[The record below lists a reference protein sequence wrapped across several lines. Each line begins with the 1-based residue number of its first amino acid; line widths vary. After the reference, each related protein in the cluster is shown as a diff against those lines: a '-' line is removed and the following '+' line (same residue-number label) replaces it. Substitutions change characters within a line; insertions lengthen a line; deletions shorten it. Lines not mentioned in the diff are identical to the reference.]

1 MSWAEQPYHPC
12 LMNSFMEHQALELRI
27 DVALWHNAEMTCYL
41 QGICCNQQDTFLHQI
56 TKIQRMNRS
65 PMSARNNW
73 VNALLSF
80 IKNWERFCVYSCHKG
95 GTIVHSSSNNWELW
109 WSSLVNTENIGSPFV
124 GVVVL
129 HIFCALLS
137 NIYQVTVYTHH
148 YLHESFRTKTS

>member
-1 MSWAEQPYHPC
+1 MLLSDIMLRWLAIFREYAAINKYTIF
-12 LMNSFMEHQALELRI
+12 LLTNSKMPKIQ
-27 DVALWHNAEMTCYL
+27 
-41 QGICCNQQDTFLHQI
+41 
-56 TKIQRMNRS
+56 IQRMSRNHR
-65 PMSARNNW
+65 SARNNW

-95 GTIVHSSSNNWELW
+95 GTIVHSSSNWELW

-124 GVVVL
+124 GVVL